1 MRIGQS
7 DQMICIF
14 INKAIIKKGIHM
26 KERTD
31 KQQRF
36 QQVLKYFALC
46 VIVLAMSLFT
56 GEKTVFAKLNVTG
69 DATISGNHITGLGG
83 RVNCNINKAV
93 QYVK

>member
-1 MRIGQS
+1 
-7 DQMICIF
+7 
-14 INKAIIKKGIHM
+14 M

-46 VIVLAMSLFT
+46 VIALAMSLFT

-69 DATISGNHITGLGG
+69 DKSLLKESKCTQTFDGTMERSHLRLRGFPGAELL
-83 RVNCNINKAV
+83 RD
-93 QYVK
+93 